1 MSVEQTLLAKRDAK
15 AIPHLN
21 QYAPVWIV
29 DQKIIYEDDAVQFNA
44 VFQHPSY
51 GWVSRRYRYDAFND
65 VLYHKGQTTLSEE
78 EALAVQET
86 DPYLVPSV
94 ADIPNAY
101 GG

>member
-1 MSVEQTLLAKRDAK
+1 MSVEQTLLAKRDGK

-44 VFQHPSY
+44 VFQHPAY
-51 GWVSRRYRYDAFND
+51 GWVSRRYRYDSFND
-65 VLYHKGQTTLSEE
+65 VLYHKGQTTLSET

-86 DPYLVPSV
+86 EPYLLTMVG
-94 ADIPNAY
+94 DIPNAY